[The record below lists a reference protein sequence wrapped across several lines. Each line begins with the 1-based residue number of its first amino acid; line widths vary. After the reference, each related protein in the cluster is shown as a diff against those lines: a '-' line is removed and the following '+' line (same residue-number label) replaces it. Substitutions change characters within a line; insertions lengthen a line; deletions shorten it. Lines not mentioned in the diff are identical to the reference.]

1 VIQVALKNNS
11 GVFYLS
17 LFVPLYF
24 LFKEG
29 CEIPQQAWLNLWK
42 GELSNNEYKSSY
54 TVGISLASILNKLQ
68 SNRFSIVAERQ
79 IENKVLIMIYLRLT
93 FH

>member
-1 VIQVALKNNS
+1 MIQVALKNNT
-11 GVFYLS
+11 GVFYFS

-42 GELSNNEYKSSY
+42 GELSNNECKSSY